1 MKKILL
7 VLFVLPILLVGS
19 FGVVKADATVGY
31 DYEVVG
37 KSDNAEIYQGS
48 RVILW
53 VKIKNTGTKP
63 WYSSEIPDGK
73 DGGLIYLICKPTS
86 TSTPGECPFY
96 TEGNWLKPGTLR
108 RMDESVVLPGQT
120 GSFGFYATP
129 AANLSPGEY
138 RLNLVPQ
145 IGEID
150 SSNVLV
156 DKGISWNIR
165 VLPKIQ
171 TTEIY
176 AAEVVGP
183 KEIILGMKDL
193 DQLCSDE
200 ENQQATTLLTLGEN
214 KNINVDCGKYLQTR
228 EVQVKFDVKN
238 IGNMLWRRSEGF
250 PIHIATF
257 VPRDRYSLIY
267 HNSWLGFNRPAS
279 IDGDNIANGGNTSI
293 SFKVKVPNTLSSG
306 QNELI
311 ESFWLVAEGK
321 QWFTNT
327 GLMDVRIVSQTS
339 GYGTNEVYGCTDSN
353 ADNYKANATKDDGSC
368 RYDSNDE
375 DEDTDVEDEDNDLDI
390 DEDDGEDI
398 DINEDD
404 GDDIDFNEDNGED
417 VDFTSSK
424 EEEINL

>member
-7 VLFVLPILLVGS
+7 FLLVLPILLIGN
-19 FGVVKADATVGY
+19 FDMVKADATTGY
-31 DYEVVG
+31 DYEIVE

-63 WYSSEIPDGK
+63 WFSSEMPDGK
-73 DGGLIYLICKPTS
+73 DGGLMRLICKPTVA
-86 TSTPGECPFY
+86 STPGECPFY

-129 AANLSPGEY
+129 AENLSPGEY
-138 RLNLVPQ
+138 RLNLVPHV
-145 IGEID
+145 GEAD
-150 SSNVLV
+150 NSNILV

-193 DQLCSDE
+193 DRLCSDE

-238 IGNMLWRRSEGF
+238 IGNVLWKRSEGF

-267 HNSWLGFNRPAS
+267 HNSWLNFNRPAA
-279 IDGDNIANGGNTSI
+279 IDSDNIANGENTSI
-293 SFKVKVPNTLSSG
+293 SFKVKVPNTLSSTG
-306 QNELI
+306 QDELI
-311 ESFWLVAEGK
+311 DSFWLVAEGK

-327 GLMDVRIVSQTS
+327 GLMDVRIVTQTS
-339 GYGTNEVYGCTDSN
+339 EYVVNEIYGCTDSN
-353 ADNYKANATKDDGSC
+353 ANNYDTNATKDDGSC
-368 RYDSNDE
+368 EYDSD
-375 DEDTDVEDEDNDLDI
+375 DDNELDI
-390 DEDDGEDI
+390 DEDDGEEI
-398 DINEDD
+398 DINEDN
-404 GDDIDFNEDNGED
+404 GDDIDFNEDGGEN
-417 VDFTSSK
+417 VDFTSIK

>member
-7 VLFVLPILLVGS
+7 ALFVLPILLIGS
-19 FGVVKADATVGY
+19 SNMVKAGATTGY

-63 WYSSEIPDGK
+63 WYNSEIPDGK

-86 TSTPGECPFY
+86 SSTPGECPFY

-129 AANLSPGEY
+129 AVNLSPGEY
-138 RLNLVPQ
+138 RLNLVPNV
-145 IGEID
+145 GEVD
-150 SSNVLV
+150 SSNILA
-156 DKGISWNIR
+156 DKGISWTIR

-238 IGNMLWRRSEGF
+238 IGNVLWRRNEGF

-267 HNSWLGFNRPAS
+267 HNSWLGFNRPAA

-306 QNELI
+306 QSELI

-339 GYGTNEVYGCTDSN
+339 GYGTNEVYGCTDNN
-353 ADNYKANATKDDGSC
+353 ANNYNANATKDDSSC
-368 RYDSNDE
+368 KYDSNDE
-375 DEDTDVEDEDNDLDI
+375 DIDVEDEDNDLDI
-390 DEDDGEDI
+390 DEDDGENI

-404 GDDIDFNEDNGED
+404 GDDVDFDEDNGED
-417 VDFTSSK
+417 VDFSSTK